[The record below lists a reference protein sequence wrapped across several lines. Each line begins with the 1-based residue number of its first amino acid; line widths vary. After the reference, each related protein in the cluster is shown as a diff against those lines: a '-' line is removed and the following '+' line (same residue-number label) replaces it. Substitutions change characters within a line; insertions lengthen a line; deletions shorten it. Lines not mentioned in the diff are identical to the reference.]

1 LSNNYYND
9 KVEELAPQYLSLSF
23 DDVHHN
29 WAHHLPSI
37 LKSKAQL
44 FWMLAQVLEGMS
56 ATLQKFLR
64 FLTPLVKRQLP
75 RLFYK

>member
-37 LKSKAQL
+37 LKKQSSTILDFGAG
-44 FWMLAQVLEGMS
+44 AGRDVSHIAEIS
-56 ATLQKFLR
+56 ALS
-64 FLTPLVKRQLP
+64 
-75 RLFYK
+75 YSIS